1 MNIYQSRDNAYWL
14 VMTSP
19 ELKPDERFLMVVYI
33 KHADEK
39 RHAWPLVTTL
49 KGITGFEPG
58 KIIGM
63 RRTLAKKGYLTEL
76 DGGEKWL
83 VEIMEP
89 VSGGHD
95 ETPTRR
101 MIQLEGTHISMP
113 EGSTLPGWDLN
124 GKKIPEHFEKKANKG
139 KEKQS

>member
-1 MNIYQSRDNAYWL
+1 MNIYQSRDNAYWH

-19 ELKPDERFLMVVYI
+19 ELKPDERFLMIIYI

-39 RHAWPLVTTL
+39 RCAWPLVTTL
-49 KGITGFEPG
+49 KTITGFEPG

-63 RRTLAKKGYLTEL
+63 RKFLAKKGYLTEL

-89 VSGGHD
+89 ISRDGEEVPQRKMM
-95 ETPTRR
+95 T
-101 MIQLEGTHISMP
+101 LEGTTIRVP
-113 EGSTLPGWDLN
+113 AGTIVNGFDAN
-124 GKKIPEHFEKKANKG
+124 GKRIKRGGDEP
-139 KEKQS
+139 